1 MVINEVEAHAIEGRR
16 HANSHMFGFPY
27 ARCSLLLVEG
37 VVQLAESL
45 EQERSLLLVDVAEF
59 FDGLGGLW
67 GTLGDFLCCAGELA
81 TILGLHQDEYFSE
94 VLLLLRLASL
104 GGETDGLLRGET
116 LRRGVVESGEIHG
129 VA

>member
-1 MVINEVEAHAIEGRR
+1 MINEVEACAVDFRR
-16 HANSHMFGFPY
+16 HAISHMFGFANP
-27 ARCSLLLVEG
+27 RRSLLLVEA
-37 VVQLAESL
+37 VVQFAESL
-45 EQERSLLLVDVAEF
+45 EQEGSLLLVDIGESL
-59 FDGLGGLW
+59 DGLGGLW